1 MQSAYLCVIFRVKHK
16 KLPPL
21 AVLTLFLNLGKIED
35 EREEDRKNS
44 VKIQTLSKTLGRGS
58 IHHPSPP
65 PVGGMNLCM
74 SLRPRVKPEVKE
86 VDASRNKREFQNF
99 ALVCRVLMFI
109 FASLIKFSDNLR
121 DLFSI
126 ICAPISRY
134 TLD

>member
-1 MQSAYLCVIFRVKHK
+1 MKEK
-16 KLPPL
+16 
-21 AVLTLFLNLGKIED
+21 KIE
-35 EREEDRKNS
+35 RT
-44 VKIQTLSKTLGRGS
+44 VSKFKHYQKLWGGV
-58 IHHPSPP
+58 PSTTPPPP

-109 FASLIKFSDNLR
+109 FAPLIKFSDNLR

>member
-1 MQSAYLCVIFRVKHK
+1 MQSAYLCVIFHVKHK

-21 AVLTLFLNLGKIED
+21 AVLTWFLNLGKIQD

-44 VKIQTLSKTLGRGS
+44 VKTQTLSKTLGRGS

-65 PVGGMNLCM
+65 PVGGMNLR
-74 SLRPRVKPEVKE
+74 LRPRVKPEVKE

-99 ALVCRVLMFI
+99 ALICRVLMFI
-109 FASLIKFSDNLR
+109 FAPLIKSSDNLR

-126 ICAPISRY
+126 IFAPISRY
-134 TLD
+134 TLGW